1 MFLFCFPDFSYDVFI
16 IYSSS
21 DRDWIELHLLPII
34 EGDYGFKCLFHQ
46 RDFEPGKS
54 IIECI
59 ADAVADSKSTIAVIS
74 HNFIVSNWCQFELN
88 LALSE
93 HIERGTNRVIAI
105 RIDNVSTSHCPRGLQ
120 VVDYSSLVTA
130 KDWYAK
136 VIKALL

>member
-16 IYSSS
+16 IYSSR
-21 DRDWIELHLLPII
+21 DRDWVALRLLPII

-46 RDFEPGKS
+46 RDFEPGKP
-54 IIECI
+54 IIENI
-59 ADAVADSKSTIAVIS
+59 AHAVTDSRSTIAVIS
-74 HNFIVSNWCQFELN
+74 HNFIASNWCQFELN

-93 HIERGTNRVIAI
+93 HIERGTNRAIAI
-105 RIDNVSTSHCPRGLQ
+105 KIDDVSTSHSPRSLQ

-130 KDWYAK
+130 KDWYTK